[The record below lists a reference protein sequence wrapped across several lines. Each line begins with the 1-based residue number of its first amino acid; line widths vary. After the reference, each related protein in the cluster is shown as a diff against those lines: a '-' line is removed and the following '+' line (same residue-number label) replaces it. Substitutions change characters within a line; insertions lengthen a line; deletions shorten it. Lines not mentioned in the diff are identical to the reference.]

1 MKIYGDT
8 NSGNCLKVKWVC
20 DRLALPYTW
29 VGVDTLKRET
39 RTTQFL
45 KRTSAGQVPT
55 VEFDDGRLLAQSN
68 AIIRY
73 LARGSD
79 LIPADAFAAAKMD
92 EWLFWEQYSHE
103 PYVAVCRFHMLYLG
117 KPASDLDPDK
127 VKRGYAA
134 LARMEHQLAATR
146 FLVGDTLSLADLSL
160 LAYTRLGHGGGFPL
174 HGHGAGAVSPNNP
187 LACRRRAE
195 DLPEPSWPRSPRLP
209 SGAPVATTS
218 ASSCGC
224 WRTTRSAARANGS
237 KTRCRRPI
245 PGVRGARTRFPH
257 PAHGRGGW

>member
-1 MKIYGDT
+1 MKIYGDI

-20 DRLALPYTW
+20 DVLALLYVW
-29 VGVDTLKRET
+29 IDVDTLKRET
-39 RTTQFL
+39 RTPQFL
-45 KRTSAGQVPT
+45 RLNPAGQVPT
-55 VEFDDGRLLAQSN
+55 VEFDDGRALAESN

-103 PYVAVCRFHMLYLG
+103 PYVAVCRFQMKYLG

-146 FLVGDTLSLADLSL
+146 FLVGEALSLADVAL
-160 LAYTRLGHGGGFPL
+160 LAYTRLAPEGGFRL
-174 HGHGAGAVSPNNP
+174 DGYASLRRWIGDAEKA
-187 LACRRRAE
+187 LA
-195 DLPEPSWPRSPRLP
+195 LP
-209 SGAPVATTS
+209 T
-218 ASSCGC
+218 
-224 WRTTRSAARANGS
+224 AR
-237 KTRCRRPI
+237 I
-245 PGVRGARTRFPH
+245 
-257 PAHGRGGW
+257 